1 MKLVFVC
8 TGNTCRS
15 PMAQAI
21 FTDMAKDCGIDFTT
35 GSAGLHAQ
43 NGMPASENAV
53 LACGEI
59 GLDLSGHSS
68 KSIRNEDLTA
78 VDLFVVMTMAH
89 AQALMAMGVP
99 NNKIYILN
107 VSDPFGGNLQVYRDC
122 RDEIRD
128 RLIILLE
135 LIKRQK
141 QGERYE

>member
-1 MKLVFVC
+1 MKLLFVC

-21 FTDMAKDCGIDFTT
+21 FTDMAKECGIDFVT

-43 NGMPASENAV
+43 DGTPASEYAV
-53 LACGEI
+53 LACGET
-59 GLDLSGHSS
+59 GLDISGHSS
-68 KSIRNEDLTA
+68 KSIRDEDFSS
-78 VDLFVVMTMAH
+78 VDLFVGMTMAH

-99 NNKIYILN
+99 KNKIYILN

-135 LIKRQK
+135 LIKRQE
-141 QGERYE
+141 QGE

>member
-1 MKLVFVC
+1 MKLLFVC

-21 FTDMAKDCGIDFTT
+21 FTDMAKECGIDFVT

-43 NGMPASENAV
+43 DGTPASEYAV
-53 LACGEI
+53 LACVET
-59 GLDLSGHSS
+59 GLDISGHSS
-68 KSIRNEDLTA
+68 KSIRDEDFSS

-99 NNKIYILN
+99 KNKIYILN

-135 LIKRQK
+135 LIKRQE
-141 QGERYE
+141 QGE